1 MSLEAVQR
9 IIKRATT
16 DREFR
21 EALKTDPDAVFT
33 DRDVTPQE
41 IQALK
46 AMDWD
51 SVGSIAED
59 AEVRAYAMNLGL
71 SRIVAGCK

>member
-9 IIKRATT
+9 IIKRAMT
-16 DREFR
+16 DPEFR
-21 EALKTDPDAVFT
+21 QALKTDPDAVFT
-33 DRDVTPQE
+33 DRNVTPQE

-46 AMDWD
+46 ALNWD
-51 SVGSIAED
+51 SLSSTAED

-71 SRIVAGCK
+71 SRISDGCK